1 MSLLAGHAV
10 LATVGLRVGAGQ
22 DVAMKGVNLQAA
34 AKALPTAEQDGH
46 AYNTTLGYT
55 ITSGVVIILR
65 WAIARWL

>member
-1 MSLLAGHAV
+1 
-10 LATVGLRVGAGQ
+10 
-22 DVAMKGVNLQAA
+22 MKGVNLQAA